1 MFALNRLPRH
11 HHPVFASRGFERA
24 SDDRF
29 FISIEAQDKHFDA
42 SATPELLRRC
52 GAARLEW
59 LSA

>member
-1 MFALNRLPRH
+1 
-11 HHPVFASRGFERA
+11 VFASRGFERA

-29 FISIEAQDKHFDA
+29 FISIEAQDPRFDA